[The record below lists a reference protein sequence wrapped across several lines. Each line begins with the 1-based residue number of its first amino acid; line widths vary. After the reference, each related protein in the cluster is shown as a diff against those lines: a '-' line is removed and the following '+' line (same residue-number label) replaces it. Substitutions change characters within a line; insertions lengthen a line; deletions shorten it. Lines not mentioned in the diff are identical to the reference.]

1 MVLIIYINF
10 ERKNLF
16 SVLKQIMMQTWLYS
30 GSKMQSDTND
40 WYENIKKHSQRKRL
54 PILLPSKKIISR
66 TLYFEKDSAMRSE
79 DYMERILKKYPTFIW
94 LSDQILTEE

>member
-1 MVLIIYINF
+1 M
-10 ERKNLF
+10 
-16 SVLKQIMMQTWLYS
+16 QQTWVDS
-30 GSKMQSDTND
+30 GSKILTNKNN
-40 WYENIKKHSQRKRL
+40 WYDRIKKHSQRKRL

-94 LSDQILTEE
+94 LSDQMLT